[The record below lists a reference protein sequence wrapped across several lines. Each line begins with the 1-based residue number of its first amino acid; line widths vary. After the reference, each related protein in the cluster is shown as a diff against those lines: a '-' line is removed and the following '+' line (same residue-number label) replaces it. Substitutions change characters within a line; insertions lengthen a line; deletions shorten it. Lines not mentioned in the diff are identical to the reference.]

1 MEYNTIIAVR
11 RKRPEV
17 LSGEDAFICD
27 NENYTLTFQFDDEWT
42 EHATKTVL
50 FVMPGGK
57 CVAVLMEGDSCRVPR
72 VTRPG
77 TLYIGV
83 KAGSVL
89 KTTEPIGI
97 PVNRSAQTL
106 CGGYSATIPPDL
118 AQQIIERMDE
128 QEAANAEAVERL
140 LGEIADKLDADKLLE
155 AINTALAQAKESGE
169 FDGDPGISPHI
180 GDNGNWF
187 VGNTDTGVQAQGEDY
202 VLTEFDKI
210 QIVAIVLSVLPK
222 YNGEVEDV

>member
-89 KTTEPIGI
+89 KTTAPIEI

-128 QEAANAEAVERL
+128 QEAANAETVERL
-140 LGEIADKLDADKLLE
+140 SKEKLDKQQGIENAGKLMFVGENGEIIPLALGAGLTIKDGVLMIVNAVVTA
-155 AINTALAQAKESGE
+155 AICGRFKC
-169 FDGDPGISPHI
+169 
-180 GDNGNWF
+180 
-187 VGNTDTGVQAQGEDY
+187 
-202 VLTEFDKI
+202 
-210 QIVAIVLSVLPK
+210 
-222 YNGEVEDV
+222 GEVVCGGTK